1 MKRTFALTLLFFIN
15 CGNLFA
21 ECLPDVAARLEKT
34 AQEYREMR
42 KISPSPSN
50 EFTQRKA
57 DVMDEL
63 RQCLEAGKVD
73 RKRIIQLMGAPDH
86 VARKGSDLYQWAL
99 HSLKFSET
107 PRGLEKAKDAL
118 IYEWR
123 GLHDFMFFI
132 TDGKQPMIS
141 GWWMAME

>member
-1 MKRTFALTLLFFIN
+1 MKRTFALILLFFFN

-21 ECLPDVAARLEKT
+21 ECLPDAATRLEKT

-42 KISPSPSN
+42 KISPPPSKV
-50 EFTQRKA
+50 FTQRKA
-57 DVMDEL
+57 EVMDEL
-63 RQCLEAGKVD
+63 RQCLEVGKAD
-73 RKRIIQLMGAPDH
+73 QKRIIQLMGSPDH
-86 VARKGSDLYQWAL
+86 LAKKGSDLYQLAL

-132 TDGKQPMIS
+132 TDGKQLIIS